1 MLGLI
6 TPAAYYETVC
16 QINLKQLQQQGIRL
30 LLFDLDNTIT
40 TWNSPE
46 LNHEVKKWFQ
56 ELHHL
61 GLQGCILS
69 NNSAQRIQGIANE
82 LDIAYVPKARKPL
95 PQGYHRAMRLCNGN
109 KETTVMIGDQLFT
122 DMLGANLAGIAGFL
136 VKPISLAQEFRGTKI
151 NRKLERLV
159 MKRVLKKMQKRYYN

>member
-40 TWNSPE
+40 TWNNPE

-61 GLQGCILS
+61 GLLM
-69 NNSAQRIQGIANE
+69 N
-82 LDIAYVPKARKPL
+82 
-95 PQGYHRAMRLCNGN
+95 
-109 KETTVMIGDQLFT
+109 
-122 DMLGANLAGIAGFL
+122 
-136 VKPISLAQEFRGTKI
+136 
-151 NRKLERLV
+151 
-159 MKRVLKKMQKRYYN
+159 